1 MRPSLRTSRMD
12 AGAACSSA
20 AESVRSYEYRLETYQ
35 INGSLL
41 RTEQFNGRDY
51 IVCPVVSMLGNTVV
65 WSVTAPAPEFVPAE
79 VVYVASQGWNYR
91 PVVMNHPQVDG
102 EYVSANSP
110 AVLEQNC
117 FGFVFN
123 ADYTDKDQLLVEA
136 WLDSTAAEKVGP
148 EAVDV
153 ISRLQAGEIVEV
165 SNGQYVIMSMQ
176 EGKTT
181 TGQEYFAVW
190 EQIVPDHLAMLGQG
204 SIGACSVEM
213 GCGANRV
220 LVQKDS
226 TNKILQGAVRPLIVP
241 PQDDRSEVAMA
252 ASDTKVKVDVDVSP
266 LRRMMTR
273 MAHSLGLFRPEV
285 VSDSNYELW
294 DSLYELLRST
304 VPMFNWIV
312 DIKYQSQ
319 QVIYTTDTADYS
331 LKIWQRG
338 YSIVNEAVT
347 LADEVVELQPTTTYE
362 PVNRAAQLEE
372 FSRRVANQPESTDQP
387 TVASSIDTNDHSTCA
402 CKGGT
407 MANQTANTN
416 SARLLGDNGKPDDDK
431 KKEDD
436 QTPAADPAAPAQPVE
451 PAQPA
456 STTTAATTTNTVEID
471 QEELKTLRQMA
482 ARYQQ
487 QENKKRDGL
496 LAALKGATKF
506 SEDRL
511 KQMPLE
517 DLSVLAE
524 TVGVGESA
532 KPNRSVDYSASRFIG
547 EGEDISTDDES
558 SAPVMPKLSDMIK
571 ARAAQQK
578 TN

>member
-1 MRPSLRTSRMD
+1 VDKSADQPART
-12 AGAACSSA
+12 
-20 AESVRSYEYRLETYQ
+20 YEYRLETYQ

-51 IVCPVVSMLGNTVV
+51 IVCPVVSMLGDTVV
-65 WSVTAPAPEFVPAE
+65 WSVTAPAPEFVPAQ
-79 VVYVASQGWNYR
+79 VVYIASQGWNYR

-136 WLDSTAAEKVGP
+136 WLDPTSAETVGP

-153 ISRLQAGEIVEV
+153 IARLQAGEIVEV

-176 EGKTT
+176 EGKTI
-181 TGQEYFAVW
+181 TGQEYYAVW
-190 EQIVPDHLAMLGQG
+190 EQVVPDHLAMLGQG
-204 SIGACSVEM
+204 SVGACSIEM

-220 LVQKDS
+220 LVQKENVIQV
-226 TNKILQGAVRPLIVP
+226 TQGAVRPLIVP
-241 PQDDRSEVAMA
+241 QDNRSEVKVA
-252 ASDTKVKVDVDVSP
+252 ASEIEDKPKENQQQRVGLFDRLMAKIRSSMSNNDLRFKLYKALSDIEPVEYVDDEDVDTKTVRYVVVVRYGDYWMDDWK
-266 LRRMMTR
+266 
-273 MAHSLGLFRPEV
+273 PEYHYYQRTFSADAAENV
-285 VSDSNYELW
+285 TINDDRIELEYFEGW
-294 DSLYELLRST
+294 K
-304 VPMFNWIV
+304 P
-312 DIKYQSQ
+312 K
-319 QVIYTTDTADYS
+319 A
-331 LKIWQRG
+331 
-338 YSIVNEAVT
+338 
-347 LADEVVELQPTTTYE
+347 
-362 PVNRAAQLEE
+362 
-372 FSRRVANQPESTDQP
+372 ESTTAAADPTLSDAIDQSTMSDQVQDP
-387 TVASSIDTNDHSTCA
+387 HVSEDTHSTCA

-407 MANQTANTN
+407 MANATANTN

-431 KKEDD
+431 KKEGD
-436 QTPAADPAAPAQPVE
+436 QVPAAAPAAPEAQQPVQ

-456 STTTAATTTNTVEID
+456 IPVATTNTVEID

-487 QENKKRDGL
+487 QENKKRDAL
-496 LAALKGATKF
+496 VSVLKGATKF
-506 SEDRL
+506 TEDRL
-511 KQMPLE
+511 KQMPLD
-517 DLSVLAE
+517 DLTVLAE

-532 KPNRSVDYSASRFIG
+532 KSSRTVDYSASRFIG

-571 ARAAQQK
+571 NRANGGQSK